1 MPEIPLTGHFTTNY
15 HTKSISRLIDKGV
28 AEKLPSAKLT
38 KIKSRQLSLFLDIFY
53 PPPQKKNFAGLRKT
67 EFFNSHRRLHS
78 STLINEVANA
88 EQTGCSGPEHA
99 SVAFGS
105 G

>member
-53 PPPQKKNFAGLRKT
+53 PPPNFCRFEKNGIFQQPPAI
-67 EFFNSHRRLHS
+67 
-78 STLINEVANA
+78 TLIKRWRMPSKPGVPGQN
-88 EQTGCSGPEHA
+88 TGQ
-99 SVAFGS
+99 
-105 G
+105 